1 MKNTN
6 VKSILLLCFGLIM
19 MLSASAFAQSGRQ
32 LFVRLPNAPTLTL
45 DVQFSDTTENIKTKI
60 YDLRGFPPDRQRLFY
75 EGNQMQDSFTLGD
88 YNIPDEATVY
98 LVIASDTLTV
108 THKRDVKLPFR
119 LIITPHLTIND
130 SGLGATDLDQT
141 NGLFWMQRY
150 LVSDKRLWRM
160 SENGDGTASFGT
172 LITSEVQSTQTAIWE
187 RHLNSA
193 TADESRSLFGM
204 IGLSNRYNLV
214 NHNGAVETRWLTG
227 LTLMRAIVHGG
238 GNTSIVFTGRMNF
251 NGVPTRLAS
260 IDRDTLISTRFSG
273 DLLDQTG
280 KNLGEQAQMAYGA
293 DEMLYL
299 LDTDNRRILKFDLG
313 LRGGVRGALLGTF
326 DLDPTRPVIN
336 SMTMDPSGNFY
347 VGNGKD
353 GFNIYDR
360 DGQWR
365 QNVEGIYPIDPNSIY
380 SDQYSPPP
388 GYRPY
393 MNYYA
398 SGLNDG
404 NGTVDVRD
412 ASGYRQY
419 TITAPG
425 QVAPVRITSEP
436 PSRTAYAQS
445 PTVISVAATGSG
457 APLTYQWRKDGVNLT
472 DSGTI
477 SGATTENLTIA
488 STAFADAGYYDV
500 IVRRTGA
507 IVTSQAAIITV
518 LAPTA
523 ADASVAGRVLA
534 GKRGVSGA
542 TVVLTDRQGAERPT
556 RTNSFGYFRFAEV
569 AAGETYIIQIRAK
582 RYRFAPQIVAVTGD
596 LSELSFS
603 ADDF

>member
-1 MKNTN
+1 MVNTN
-6 VKSILLLCFGLIM
+6 KQSVLLLCFSLIVL
-19 MLSASAFAQSGRQ
+19 LSVSAFAQSGFRI
-32 LFVRLPNAPTLTL
+32 FVKTDAGQISTL
-45 DVQFSDTTENIKTKI
+45 DVDSSDSIENVKTKI
-60 YDLRGFPPDRQRLFY
+60 QDRLGIPPARQRLFFG
-75 EGNQMQDSFTLGD
+75 GNLLGDDFTLAD
-88 YNIPDEATVY
+88 YNIQQQSTVY
-98 LVIASDTLTV
+98 LVVASDTLTV
-108 THKRDVKLPFR
+108 THKRDVKLPAR
-119 LIITPHLTIND
+119 ILNTPHLTLND

-150 LVSDKRLWRM
+150 IVSDKRLYRM

-172 LITSEVQSTQTAIWE
+172 LITSEIQSTLAAIWE

-193 TADESRSLFGM
+193 TADESRSLFGT

-214 NHNGAVETRWLTG
+214 NHNGQVETRWLTG
-227 LTLMRAIVHGG
+227 LTLMRAIVYGG

-273 DLLDQTG
+273 DLLGQTG
-280 KNLGEQAQMAYGA
+280 KNLGEAATLAYGA

-313 LRGGVRGALLGTF
+313 LRGGTRGAFLAAF

-353 GFNIYDR
+353 GFNIYDH
-360 DGQWR
+360 DGQWM
-365 QNVEGIYPIDPNSIY
+365 QNVEGIYPTDPNSDVP
-380 SDQYSPPP
+380 SLNAF
-388 GYRPY
+388 YRPNL
-393 MNYYA
+393 NYYA
-398 SGLNDG
+398 SGRGDG

-412 ASGYRQY
+412 ATGYRQY

-425 QVAPVRITSEP
+425 QVPPIRITSEP

-457 APLTYQWRKDGVNLT
+457 APLNYQWRKDGVALV
-472 DSGTI
+472 DGGTI

-500 IVRRTGA
+500 IVRRSGA
-507 IVTSQAAIITV
+507 IVTSQAAVITV

-523 ADASVAGRVLA
+523 ADVSLSGRVLA

-542 TVVLTDRQGAERPT
+542 TVVLTDRQGANRQT
-556 RTNSFGYFRFAEV
+556 RTNPFGYFRFDAVE
-569 AAGETYIIQIRAK
+569 AGETYIIGIRAK
-582 RYRFAPQIVAVTGD
+582 RYRFAPQVVAVTGD
-596 LSELSFS
+596 LSELNFS